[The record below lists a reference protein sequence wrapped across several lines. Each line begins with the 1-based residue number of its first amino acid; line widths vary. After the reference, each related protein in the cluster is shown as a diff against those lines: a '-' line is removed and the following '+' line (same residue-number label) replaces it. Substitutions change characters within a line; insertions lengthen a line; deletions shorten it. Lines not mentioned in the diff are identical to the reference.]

1 VTVDEQDCVAEFGEH
16 SNHLM
21 PAPFECS
28 AHPAADDAVPGPGF
42 GSAVPTRLASNNLGR
57 WPTPVIVEVD
67 VIAESARIN
76 RLDVA
81 AFDEQ

>member
-1 VTVDEQDCVAEFGEH
+1 MLG
-16 SNHLM
+16 S
-21 PAPFECS
+21 PS
-28 AHPAADDAVPGPGF
+28 AADDAVPGPGF

-57 WPTPVIVEVD
+57 WLTPVIVKID
-67 VIAESARIN
+67 VIADSERIN